1 MSLTKDEC
9 WEILEQVNESL
20 SSALEKIGRVDDVI
34 DDDRLDAGRGT
45 ISAYPLIERAKG
57 LIEMVK
63 DEMNE
68 VI

>member
-9 WEILEQVNESL
+9 SEILEQVNESL

-57 LIEMVK
+57 LIEIVK